1 MIHIKSKYHF
11 FIFFFR
17 KCDLKPSCDDEVLSI
32 CQMVKKMSNEE
43 DTAAET
49 TTALALVTDQADK
62 DQSVITATVQTVED
76 YLYESFLQNETLSV
90 VDGDEKPSFSI
101 LGYDKQES
109 FIIIVCISA
118 VVIIFACLIIF
129 ALVRFKKIKCRIERR
144 SVDFELQK
152 VDNQEQETAC

>member
-1 MIHIKSKYHF
+1 
-11 FIFFFR
+11 
-17 KCDLKPSCDDEVLSI
+17 
-32 CQMVKKMSNEE
+32 MVRHNARE

-49 TTALALVTDQADK
+49 TTALALEHVTDQADQ
-62 DQSVITATVQTVED
+62 DQSVITATVED

-109 FIIIVCISA
+109 FVIIVVISA
-118 VVIIFACLIIF
+118 VIIIFACLIIF

-152 VDNQEQETAC
+152 VDNQETAC

>member
-1 MIHIKSKYHF
+1 
-11 FIFFFR
+11 
-17 KCDLKPSCDDEVLSI
+17 
-32 CQMVKKMSNEE
+32 MVRHNAQE

-49 TTALALVTDQADK
+49 TTALALEHVTDQADQ
-62 DQSVITATVQTVED
+62 DQSVITATVED

-90 VDGDEKPSFSI
+90 VDGGEKPSFSI

-109 FIIIVCISA
+109 FVIIVVISA
-118 VVIIFACLIIF
+118 VIIIFACLIIF

-152 VDNQEQETAC
+152 VDNQETAC

>member
-1 MIHIKSKYHF
+1 
-11 FIFFFR
+11 
-17 KCDLKPSCDDEVLSI
+17 
-32 CQMVKKMSNEE
+32 MVRHNAQE

-49 TTALALVTDQADK
+49 TTALALEHVTDQ
-62 DQSVITATVQTVED
+62 DQSVITATVED

-109 FIIIVCISA
+109 FVIIVVISA
-118 VVIIFACLIIF
+118 VIIIFACLIIF

-152 VDNQEQETAC
+152 VDNQETAC